1 MIHDG
6 HRERLRKKALD
17 HGFNCLEEHECLEL
31 LLGYSLVRKNT
42 NEIAHELINKAGSL
56 KAVFEMDIA
65 DLTRV
70 KGVGL
75 VSAFLIKLVAHLSH
89 LPKTPIKRRA
99 DMSRFS
105 LVKELVSTLF
115 AASEKEE
122 LYALYLDRKMS
133 LIEAKRIAQGGEW
146 QVGVSPKDILATGLM
161 NGSSVFI
168 LAHNHPHGEAK
179 PSRDD
184 LDFTVRMESA
194 SNAVGLVLLEHMI
207 YAEGDV
213 HPIMKVTK
221 LNSLTAIEYDEVT
234 K

>member
-1 MIHDG
+1 MLHEG
-6 HRERLRKKALD
+6 HRERLRSKAEEY
-17 HGFNCLEEHECLEL
+17 GVACLEEHEVLEL
-31 LLGYSLVRKNT
+31 LLGYGIARRNT